1 MAKKDPG
8 SSVKDKPLYERLRG
22 AGVSKK
28 KSARVANTGTATS
41 RTAASKRGS
50 ATGSYDAWKVT
61 DLRRRAKQVGIKGRS
76 AMNKA
81 QLIKALRAS

>member
-8 SSVKDKPLYERLRG
+8 RSVKDKPLYERLRG

-28 KSARVANTGTATS
+28 KSARVANTVTATL
-41 RTAASKRGS
+41 RTPAGKRGG